1 MGGVCIM
8 LYLYDPFEKDFTY
21 NGIVLN
27 NAYDSDIHWVLNS
40 TYKLTFK
47 YPTVDNDMYSM
58 IEKGMI
64 VKANEDNR
72 TNLFRIRDIEVN
84 ENDKS
89 ITVTAYQKTFDYSN
103 RLVSKFAR
111 LDSNCQTVLDEW
123 YANFLSKEKDFTYW
137 SDITRTNSFAT
148 FKNENDTQSKTAFD
162 LLGQIADTFKGDI
175 DLHDSQI
182 NVLKK
187 LGTDTQEVLT
197 TAKNISSF
205 VNSSNIDDIVTRL
218 YVTSTFK
225 VGDKEDKK
233 ELREQHKKELAAL
246 RETQKR
252 ASKEYNAK
260 KKSEQMQEE
269 INSRYARE
277 LSKQT
282 KKTKRSGHTVKSY
295 SQIANEVA
303 NKYRDRDVKAA
314 QRKLESQA
322 QADKRK
328 AEIDKLKAQQKE
340 EMAALDEEITISL
353 VVESPLINDYPFIN
367 EMAIS
372 NNELQTAEELEEWAM
387 EHFTKENI
395 DKPKNSI
402 KVSYE
407 QLSEKISRGDTV
419 ILKYLKYD
427 VDERIRIVE
436 THYDPMLERWKSFVL
451 GSKEGKLGSEISSS
465 SQTAEL
471 RANAYTDAISY
482 DFAKKVKEQVENV
495 NKVFEK
501 KEELFKKQIEDGIEV
516 SKAKAEVVKNEIR
529 EEINNSITELNHKID
544 NMSSSSIEDLRRQ
557 VEENKTISEA
567 TIKMMGTDD
576 SVIYS
581 KNRLEG
587 SPERYIPPGTEYIEV
602 THNGDGFELG
612 QQYTISWEAVCVKRD
627 FYDVT
632 VRLSRALPHA
642 ANVMLI
648 DKYGAFPTGEH
659 EFNVGEQEAKY
670 LRIYDSEYYI
680 KVVSKWFKELNAP
693 TLIRN
698 AATIS
703 VPIVYLEY
711 ADGNKNDI
719 EGSWSENPTYIF
731 DGGGK

>member
-1 MGGVCIM
+1 M

-137 SDITRTNSFAT
+137 SDITQTNSFAT

-260 KKSEQMQEE
+260 KKSQQMQEE

-419 ILKYLKYD
+419 SLKYLKYD

-567 TIKMMGTDD
+567 TIKMMGTED

-711 ADGNKNDI
+711 ADGNENDI

>member
-1 MGGVCIM
+1 M

-137 SDITRTNSFAT
+137 SDITQTNSFAT

-260 KKSEQMQEE
+260 KKSQQMQEE

-367 EMAIS
+367 EMAVS

-567 TIKMMGTDD
+567 TIKMMGTED

-632 VRLSRALPHA
+632 VSLSRALPHA
-642 ANVMLI
+642 ANVMLV
-648 DKYGAFPTGEH
+648 DRYGAFPTGEH

-680 KVVSKWFKELNAP
+680 KVVSKWFKELNTP
-693 TLIRN
+693 ILIRN
-698 AATIS
+698 AATIL

-711 ADGNKNDI
+711 ADGNENDI

>member
-1 MGGVCIM
+1 M

-137 SDITRTNSFAT
+137 SDITQTNSFAT

-260 KKSEQMQEE
+260 KKSQQMQEE

-295 SQIANEVA
+295 SEIANEVA
-303 NKYRDRDVKAA
+303 NKYRDRDAKAA

-322 QADKRK
+322 QADRRK

-367 EMAIS
+367 EMAVS

-501 KEELFKKQIEDGIEV
+501 KEELFKKQIEAGIEV

-544 NMSSSSIEDLRRQ
+544 NMSSSSIEDLRKQ

-567 TIKMMGTDD
+567 TIKMLGTDD

-632 VRLSRALPHA
+632 IMLNRPLPHA

-680 KVVSKWFKELNAP
+680 KVASKWFKELNIT
-693 TLIRN
+693 TLIRS
-698 AATIS
+698 AATIL
-703 VPIVYLEY
+703 VPIDYLEY
-711 ADGNKNDI
+711 ADGNENDI

>member
-1 MGGVCIM
+1 M

-103 RLVSKFAR
+103 RLVGKFAR

-137 SDITRTNSFAT
+137 SDITQTNSFAT

-260 KKSEQMQEE
+260 KKSQQMQEE

-367 EMAIS
+367 EMAVS

-567 TIKMMGTDD
+567 TIKMMGTED

-680 KVVSKWFKELNAP
+680 KVASKWFKELNTP

-698 AATIS
+698 AATIL

-711 ADGNKNDI
+711 ADGNENDI

>member
-1 MGGVCIM
+1 M

-103 RLVSKFAR
+103 RLVGKFAR

-137 SDITRTNSFAT
+137 SDITQTNSFAT

-260 KKSEQMQEE
+260 KKSQQMQEE

-282 KKTKRSGHTVKSY
+282 KKTKCSGHTVKSY

-367 EMAIS
+367 EMAVS

-587 SPERYIPPGTEYIEV
+587 SSERYIPPGTEYIEV

-632 VRLSRALPHA
+632 VSLSRALPHA
-642 ANVMLI
+642 ANVMLV
-648 DKYGAFPTGEH
+648 DRYGAFPTGEH

-680 KVVSKWFKELNAP
+680 KVVSKWFKELNTP

-698 AATIS
+698 AATIL

-711 ADGNKNDI
+711 ADGNENDI

>member
-1 MGGVCIM
+1 M

-137 SDITRTNSFAT
+137 SDITQTNSFAT

-233 ELREQHKKELAAL
+233 ELKEQHKKELAAL

-260 KKSEQMQEE
+260 KKSQQMQEE

-367 EMAIS
+367 EMAVS

-482 DFAKKVKEQVENV
+482 DFTKKVKEQVENV

-567 TIKMMGTDD
+567 TIKMMGTED

>member
-1 MGGVCIM
+1 M

-137 SDITRTNSFAT
+137 SDITQTNSFAT

-175 DLHDSQI
+175 DLHDTQI

-260 KKSEQMQEE
+260 KKSQQMQEE

-303 NKYRDRDVKAA
+303 NKYRDRDAKAA

-322 QADKRK
+322 QADRRK

-367 EMAIS
+367 EMAVS

-387 EHFTKENI
+387 EHFTKDNI

-567 TIKMMGTDD
+567 TIKMMGTED

-587 SPERYIPPGTEYIEV
+587 SSERYIPPGTEYIEV

-711 ADGNKNDI
+711 ADGNENDI
-719 EGSWSENPTYIF
+719 EGSWSEDPTYIF

>member
-1 MGGVCIM
+1 M

-103 RLVSKFAR
+103 RLVGKFAR

-137 SDITRTNSFAT
+137 SDITQTNSFAT

-260 KKSEQMQEE
+260 KKSQQMQEE

-303 NKYRDRDVKAA
+303 NKYRDRDAKAA

-367 EMAIS
+367 EMAVS

-567 TIKMMGTDD
+567 TIKMMGTED

>member
-1 MGGVCIM
+1 M

-137 SDITRTNSFAT
+137 SDITQTNSFAT

-260 KKSEQMQEE
+260 KKSQQMQEE

-322 QADKRK
+322 QADRRK

-367 EMAIS
+367 EMAVS

-516 SKAKAEVVKNEIR
+516 SKAKAEVVKNEIQ

-632 VRLSRALPHA
+632 VSLSRALPHA
-642 ANVMLI
+642 ANVMLV
-648 DKYGAFPTGEH
+648 DRYGAFPTGEH

-680 KVVSKWFKELNAP
+680 KVVSKWFKELNTP
-693 TLIRN
+693 ILIRN
-698 AATIS
+698 AATIL

-711 ADGNKNDI
+711 ADGNENDI

>member
-1 MGGVCIM
+1 M
-8 LYLYDPFEKDFTY
+8 LYLYDPFEKDFIY

-137 SDITRTNSFAT
+137 SDITQTNSFAT

-260 KKSEQMQEE
+260 KKSQQMQEE

-367 EMAIS
+367 EMAVS

-567 TIKMMGTDD
+567 TIKMMGTED

-587 SPERYIPPGTEYIEV
+587 SSERYIPPGTEYIEV

-680 KVVSKWFKELNAP
+680 KVVSKWFKELNTP

-698 AATIS
+698 AATIL

-711 ADGNKNDI
+711 ADGNGNDI

>member
-1 MGGVCIM
+1 M

-103 RLVSKFAR
+103 RLVGKFAR

-137 SDITRTNSFAT
+137 SDITQTNSFAT

-260 KKSEQMQEE
+260 KKSQQMQEE

-557 VEENKTISEA
+557 VEENKTISET
-567 TIKMMGTDD
+567 TIKMMGTED

-711 ADGNKNDI
+711 ADGNENDI

>member
-1 MGGVCIM
+1 M

-137 SDITRTNSFAT
+137 SDITQTNSFAT

-260 KKSEQMQEE
+260 KKSQQMQEE

-303 NKYRDRDVKAA
+303 NKYRDRDAKAA

-322 QADKRK
+322 QADRRK

-340 EMAALDEEITISL
+340 EIAALDEEITISL
-353 VVESPLINDYPFIN
+353 VVESPLINDYPFVN
-367 EMAIS
+367 EMAVS

-387 EHFTKENI
+387 EHFTKDNI

-567 TIKMMGTDD
+567 TIKMMGTED

-587 SPERYIPPGTEYIEV
+587 SSERYIPPGTEYIEV

-711 ADGNKNDI
+711 ADGNENDI

>member
-1 MGGVCIM
+1 M

>member
-1 MGGVCIM
+1 M

-137 SDITRTNSFAT
+137 SDITQTNSFAT

-322 QADKRK
+322 QADRRK

-367 EMAIS
+367 EMAVS

-567 TIKMMGTDD
+567 TIKMMGTED

-632 VRLSRALPHA
+632 VRLSRVLPHA

-680 KVVSKWFKELNAP
+680 KVASKWFKELNTP

-698 AATIS
+698 AATIL

-711 ADGNKNDI
+711 ADGNENDI

>member
-1 MGGVCIM
+1 M

-137 SDITRTNSFAT
+137 SDITQTNSFAT

-367 EMAIS
+367 EMAVS

-680 KVVSKWFKELNAP
+680 KVASKWFKELNTP

-698 AATIS
+698 AATIL

-711 ADGNKNDI
+711 ADGNENDI

>member
-1 MGGVCIM
+1 M

-137 SDITRTNSFAT
+137 SDITQTNSFAT

-260 KKSEQMQEE
+260 KKSQQMQEE

-367 EMAIS
+367 EMAVS

-567 TIKMMGTDD
+567 TIKMMGTED

-587 SPERYIPPGTEYIEV
+587 SSERYIPPGTEYIEV

>member
-1 MGGVCIM
+1 M

-111 LDSNCQTVLDEW
+111 LDSSCQTVLDEW
-123 YANFLSKEKDFTYW
+123 YANFLSREKEFTYW
-137 SDITRTNSFAT
+137 SDITQTNSFAT

-303 NKYRDRDVKAA
+303 NKYRDRDAKAA

-322 QADKRK
+322 QADRRK

-367 EMAIS
+367 EMAVS

-387 EHFTKENI
+387 EYFTKENI

-544 NMSSSSIEDLRRQ
+544 NMSSSSIEDLRKQ

-567 TIKMMGTDD
+567 TIKMLGTDD

-632 VRLSRALPHA
+632 IRLNRPLPHA

-680 KVVSKWFKELNAP
+680 KVASKWFKELNIS

-698 AATIS
+698 AGTIL
-703 VPIVYLEY
+703 VPIDYLEY
-711 ADGNKNDI
+711 ADGNENDI

>member
-1 MGGVCIM
+1 M

-137 SDITRTNSFAT
+137 SDITQTNSFAT

-303 NKYRDRDVKAA
+303 NKYRDRDAKAA

-322 QADKRK
+322 QADRRK

-387 EHFTKENI
+387 EHFTKDNI

>member
-1 MGGVCIM
+1 M

-103 RLVSKFAR
+103 RLVGKFAR

-137 SDITRTNSFAT
+137 SDITQTNSFAT

-260 KKSEQMQEE
+260 KKSQQMQEE

-367 EMAIS
+367 EMAVS

-567 TIKMMGTDD
+567 TIKMMGTED

-587 SPERYIPPGTEYIEV
+587 SSERYIPPGTEYIEV

-680 KVVSKWFKELNAP
+680 KVASKWFKELNTP

-698 AATIS
+698 AATIL

-711 ADGNKNDI
+711 ADGNENDI

>member
-1 MGGVCIM
+1 M

-137 SDITRTNSFAT
+137 SDITQTNSFAT

-303 NKYRDRDVKAA
+303 NKYRDRDAKAA

-322 QADKRK
+322 QADRRK

-367 EMAIS
+367 EMAVS

-387 EHFTKENI
+387 EYFTKENI

-407 QLSEKISRGDTV
+407 QLSEKVSRGDTV

-451 GSKEGKLGSEISSS
+451 GSKEGKLGSEISSN

-544 NMSSSSIEDLRRQ
+544 NMSSSSIEDLRKQ

-567 TIKMMGTDD
+567 TIKMLGTDD

-632 VRLSRALPHA
+632 IMLNRPLPHA
-642 ANVMLI
+642 ANVMVI

-680 KVVSKWFKELNAP
+680 KVASKWFKELNIT
-693 TLIRN
+693 TLIRS
-698 AATIS
+698 AATIL
-703 VPIVYLEY
+703 VPIDYLEY
-711 ADGNKNDI
+711 ADGNENDI
-719 EGSWSENPTYIF
+719 EGSWSETPTYIF

>member
-1 MGGVCIM
+1 M

-137 SDITRTNSFAT
+137 SDITQTNSFAT

-260 KKSEQMQEE
+260 KKSQQMQEE

-303 NKYRDRDVKAA
+303 NKYRDRDAKAA

-367 EMAIS
+367 EMAVS

-567 TIKMMGTDD
+567 TIKMMGTED

>member
-1 MGGVCIM
+1 M

-137 SDITRTNSFAT
+137 SDITQTNSFAT

-260 KKSEQMQEE
+260 KKSQQMQEE

-367 EMAIS
+367 EMAVS

-387 EHFTKENI
+387 EHFTKDNI

-567 TIKMMGTDD
+567 TIKMMGTED

-632 VRLSRALPHA
+632 VSLSRALPHK

-680 KVVSKWFKELNAP
+680 KVVSKWFKELNTP

-698 AATIS
+698 AATIL

-711 ADGNKNDI
+711 ADGNENDI

>member
-1 MGGVCIM
+1 M

-47 YPTVDNDMYSM
+47 YPTVDNDIYIM

-137 SDITRTNSFAT
+137 SDITQTNSFAT

-260 KKSEQMQEE
+260 KKSQQMQEE

-367 EMAIS
+367 EMAVS

-529 EEINNSITELNHKID
+529 EEINNNITELNHKID

-642 ANVMLI
+642 ANIMLI

>member
-1 MGGVCIM
+1 M

-137 SDITRTNSFAT
+137 SDITQTNSFAT

-260 KKSEQMQEE
+260 KKSQQMQEE

-367 EMAIS
+367 EMAVS

>member
-1 MGGVCIM
+1 M

-137 SDITRTNSFAT
+137 SDITQTNSFAT

-260 KKSEQMQEE
+260 KKSQQMQEE

-322 QADKRK
+322 QADRRK

-367 EMAIS
+367 EMAVS

-387 EHFTKENI
+387 EHFTKDNI

-680 KVVSKWFKELNAP
+680 KVASKWFKELNTP

-698 AATIS
+698 AATIL

-711 ADGNKNDI
+711 ADGNENDI

>member
-1 MGGVCIM
+1 M

-137 SDITRTNSFAT
+137 SDITQTNSFAT

-303 NKYRDRDVKAA
+303 NKYRDRDAKAA

-322 QADKRK
+322 QADRRK

-340 EMAALDEEITISL
+340 EMAALDEEITINL

-367 EMAIS
+367 EMAVS

-544 NMSSSSIEDLRRQ
+544 NMSSSSIEDLKRQ

-632 VRLSRALPHA
+632 IRLNRPLPHA

-680 KVVSKWFKELNAP
+680 KVASKWFKELNTP
-693 TLIRN
+693 TLIRS
-698 AATIS
+698 AATIL
-703 VPIVYLEY
+703 VPIDYLEY
-711 ADGNKNDI
+711 ADGNGNDI

>member
-1 MGGVCIM
+1 M

-137 SDITRTNSFAT
+137 SDITQTNSFAT

-260 KKSEQMQEE
+260 KKSQQMQEE

-282 KKTKRSGHTVKSY
+282 KKIKRSGHTVKSY

-516 SKAKAEVVKNEIR
+516 SKTKAEVVKNEIR

-567 TIKMMGTDD
+567 TIKMMGTED

-711 ADGNKNDI
+711 ADGNENDI

>member
-1 MGGVCIM
+1 M

-137 SDITRTNSFAT
+137 SDITQTNSFAT

-260 KKSEQMQEE
+260 KKSQQMQEE

-516 SKAKAEVVKNEIR
+516 SKAKADVVKNEIR

-711 ADGNKNDI
+711 ADGNENDI

>member
-1 MGGVCIM
+1 M

-72 TNLFRIRDIEVN
+72 TNLFRIRDIELN

-137 SDITRTNSFAT
+137 SDITQTNSFAT

-175 DLHDSQI
+175 DLHDTQI

-260 KKSEQMQEE
+260 KKSQQMQEE

-303 NKYRDRDVKAA
+303 NKYRDRDAKAA

-322 QADKRK
+322 QADRRK

-367 EMAIS
+367 EMAVS

-387 EHFTKENI
+387 EHFTKDNI

-567 TIKMMGTDD
+567 TIKMMGTED

-587 SPERYIPPGTEYIEV
+587 SSERYIPPGTEYIEV

-711 ADGNKNDI
+711 ADGNENDI

>member
-1 MGGVCIM
+1 M

-137 SDITRTNSFAT
+137 SDITQTNSFAT

-175 DLHDSQI
+175 DLHDSRI

-260 KKSEQMQEE
+260 KKSQQMQEE

-303 NKYRDRDVKAA
+303 NKYRDRDAKAA

-322 QADKRK
+322 QADRRK

-367 EMAIS
+367 EMAVS

-387 EHFTKENI
+387 EHFTKDNI

-567 TIKMMGTDD
+567 TIKMMGTED

-587 SPERYIPPGTEYIEV
+587 SSERYIPPGTEYIEV

-711 ADGNKNDI
+711 ADGNENDI
-719 EGSWSENPTYIF
+719 EGSWSEDPTYIF

>member
-1 MGGVCIM
+1 M

-137 SDITRTNSFAT
+137 SDITQTNSFAT

-367 EMAIS
+367 EMAVS

-632 VRLSRALPHA
+632 VSLSRALPHA
-642 ANVMLI
+642 ANVMLV
-648 DKYGAFPTGEH
+648 DRYGAFPTGEH

-680 KVVSKWFKELNAP
+680 KVVSKWFKELNTP
-693 TLIRN
+693 ILIRN
-698 AATIS
+698 AATIL

-711 ADGNKNDI
+711 ADGNENDI

>member
-1 MGGVCIM
+1 M

-64 VKANEDNR
+64 VKANEDDR

-137 SDITRTNSFAT
+137 SDVTQTNSFAT

-260 KKSEQMQEE
+260 KKSQQMQEE

-295 SQIANEVA
+295 TQIANEVA

-367 EMAIS
+367 EMAVS

>member
-1 MGGVCIM
+1 M

-137 SDITRTNSFAT
+137 SDITQTNSFAT
-148 FKNENDTQSKTAFD
+148 FKNENATQSKTAFD

-260 KKSEQMQEE
+260 KKSQQMQEE

-567 TIKMMGTDD
+567 TIKMMGTED

-711 ADGNKNDI
+711 ADGNENDI

>member
-1 MGGVCIM
+1 M

-47 YPTVDNDMYSM
+47 HPTVDNDMYSM

-137 SDITRTNSFAT
+137 SDITQTNSFAT

-322 QADKRK
+322 QADRRK

-367 EMAIS
+367 EMAVS
-372 NNELQTAEELEEWAM
+372 NNDLQTAEELEEWAM
-387 EHFTKENI
+387 EYFTKENI

-632 VRLSRALPHA
+632 VRLNRPLPHA

-680 KVVSKWFKELNAP
+680 KVASKWFKELNTP
-693 TLIRN
+693 TLIRS
-698 AATIS
+698 AATIL
-703 VPIVYLEY
+703 VPIDYLEY
-711 ADGNKNDI
+711 ADGNENDI

>member
-1 MGGVCIM
+1 M

-137 SDITRTNSFAT
+137 SDITQTNSFAT

-260 KKSEQMQEE
+260 KKSQQMQEE
-269 INSRYARE
+269 INSRYVRE

-367 EMAIS
+367 EMAVS

-451 GSKEGKLGSEISSS
+451 GNKEGKLGSEISSS

-567 TIKMMGTDD
+567 TIKMMGTED

-587 SPERYIPPGTEYIEV
+587 SSERYIPPGTEYIEV

>member
-1 MGGVCIM
+1 M

-137 SDITRTNSFAT
+137 SDITQTNSFAT

-175 DLHDSQI
+175 DLHDTQI

-260 KKSEQMQEE
+260 KKSQQMQEE

-303 NKYRDRDVKAA
+303 NKYRDRDAKAA

-322 QADKRK
+322 QADRRK

-367 EMAIS
+367 EMAVS

-387 EHFTKENI
+387 EHFTKDNI

-557 VEENKTISEA
+557 VEKNKTISEA
-567 TIKMMGTDD
+567 TIKMMGTED

-587 SPERYIPPGTEYIEV
+587 SSERYIPPGTEYIEV

-711 ADGNKNDI
+711 ADGNENGI
-719 EGSWSENPTYIF
+719 EGSWSEDPTYIF

>member
-1 MGGVCIM
+1 M

-137 SDITRTNSFAT
+137 SDITQTNSFAT

-260 KKSEQMQEE
+260 KKSQQMQEE

-567 TIKMMGTDD
+567 TIKMMGTED

-711 ADGNKNDI
+711 ADGNENDI

>member
-1 MGGVCIM
+1 M

-137 SDITRTNSFAT
+137 SDITQTNSFAT
-148 FKNENDTQSKTAFD
+148 FKNENDTQNKTAFD

-233 ELREQHKKELAAL
+233 ALREQHKKELAAL

-260 KKSEQMQEE
+260 KKSQQMQEE

-367 EMAIS
+367 EMAVS

-567 TIKMMGTDD
+567 TIKMMGTED

-587 SPERYIPPGTEYIEV
+587 SSERYIPPGTEYIEV

>member
-1 MGGVCIM
+1 M

-137 SDITRTNSFAT
+137 SDITQTNSFAT

-260 KKSEQMQEE
+260 KKSQQMQEE

-322 QADKRK
+322 QADRRK

-367 EMAIS
+367 EMAVS

-567 TIKMMGTDD
+567 TIKMMGTED

-587 SPERYIPPGTEYIEV
+587 SSERYIPPGTEYIEV